1 MTCRGH
7 VASLGRINQELKS
20 RDTDVLVI
28 GGGNTAAAT
37 KLGRALKLPF
47 PVLAD
52 PDRAVFESFGLDKR
66 LFIQRS
72 ATVLI
77 DKKGTIRYVLRAT
90 NPRASFD
97 KDELLKAI
105 STL

>member
-7 VASLGRINQELKS
+7 VAQLGRINQELKS
-20 RDTDVLVI
+20 HDTDVLVI
-28 GGGNTAAAT
+28 GGGSVEAAT

-52 PDRAVFESFGLDKR
+52 PDRAVFGSFGLDKK

-77 DKKGTIRYVLRAT
+77 DKSGTIRYILRAT

-97 KDELLKAI
+97 KDELLKAL
-105 STL
+105 SSL

>member
-1 MTCRGH
+1 M
-7 VASLGRINQELKS
+7 GRINQELKS
-20 RDTDVLVI
+20 RGTDVLVI
-28 GGGNTAAAT
+28 GGGNAAAAT
-37 KLGRALKLPF
+37 KLGLSLKLPF

-52 PDRAVFESFGLDKR
+52 PDRAVYGSFGLDKR
-66 LFIQRS
+66 LFIQTS

-77 DKKGTIRYVLRAT
+77 DKNGTIRYILRAT
-90 NPRASFD
+90 NPRNSFD

>member
-7 VASLGRINQELKS
+7 VAQLGRMNDELKS
-20 RDTDVLVI
+20 HQVDVLVI
-28 GGGNTAAAT
+28 GAGNAAAAAR
-37 KLGRALKLPF
+37 LARSLKLPF

-52 PDRAVFESFGLDKR
+52 PNREVYASFGLDKR
-66 LFIQRS
+66 MFIQRS

-77 DKKGTIRYVLRAT
+77 DKKGTVRFVLRAT
-90 NPRASFD
+90 NPRGSFD
-97 KDELLKAI
+97 KDQLLKAI

>member
-7 VASLGRINQELKS
+7 VASLRRINQELNS

-28 GGGNTAAAT
+28 GGGSAAAAT
-37 KLGRALKLPF
+37 KLGRSLKLPF

-52 PDRAVFESFGLDKR
+52 PERAVYGSFGLDKR

-77 DKKGTIRYVLRAT
+77 DKNGMIRYILRAT
-90 NPRASFD
+90 NPRNSFD

>member
-20 RDTDVLVI
+20 LDTDVLVI
-28 GGGNTAAAT
+28 CGGNAAAAT
-37 KLGRALKLPF
+37 KLGQSLKVPSPLIAGPG
-47 PVLAD
+47 
-52 PDRAVFESFGLDKR
+52 RAVFGRFGLDKR
-66 LFIQRS
+66 PFTQTE

-77 DKKGTIRYVLRAT
+77 DKNGTIRYILRAT
-90 NPRASFD
+90 NPRNSFD

>member
-20 RDTDVLVI
+20 SDTDVLVI
-28 GGGNTAAAT
+28 GGGSAATAT
-37 KLGRALKLPF
+37 KLGQSLRLPF

-52 PDRAVFESFGLDKR
+52 PDRVVFGSFGLDKR
-66 LFIQRS
+66 LLIQTS

-77 DKKGTIRYVLRAT
+77 DKKGTIRYILRAT
-90 NPRASFD
+90 NPRNSFD
-97 KDELLKAI
+97 KDELLNAV

>member
-7 VASLGRINQELKS
+7 AAQLGRIYPELKS
-20 RDTDVLVI
+20 RDTDVLLI
-28 GGGNTAAAT
+28 GGGNVAAAAG
-37 KLGRALKLPF
+37 LARALKLPF

-52 PDRAVFESFGLDKR
+52 PDRAVYASFGLDKM

-77 DKKGTIRYVLRAT
+77 DKKKTIRYILRAT
-90 NPRASFD
+90 NPRSSFD

>member
-28 GGGNTAAAT
+28 GGGSAAAAT
-37 KLGRALKLPF
+37 KLGRSLKLPF

-52 PDRAVFESFGLDKR
+52 PDRAVYGSFGLDKR

-77 DKKGTIRYVLRAT
+77 DKKGTIRYILRAT

-105 STL
+105 ATL

>member
-7 VASLGRINQELKS
+7 AAQLGRIDQDLKS
-20 RDTDVLVI
+20 HDTDVLVI
-28 GGGNTAAAT
+28 GGGSVEAAT
-37 KLGRALKLPF
+37 RLGRALKLPF

-52 PDRAVFESFGLDKR
+52 PDRAVYGSFRLDKK

-77 DKKGTIRYVLRAT
+77 DKNGTIRYILRAT

-105 STL
+105 SSL

>member
-20 RDTDVLVI
+20 LDTDVLVI
-28 GGGNTAAAT
+28 GGGSAAAAT
-37 KLGRALKLPF
+37 KLGQSLKVPF

-52 PDRAVFESFGLDKR
+52 PDRAVFGSFGLDKR
-66 LFIQRS
+66 LFIQTS

-77 DKKGTIRYVLRAT
+77 DKNGTIRYILRAT
-90 NPRASFD
+90 NPRNSFD

>member
-7 VASLGRINQELKS
+7 VASLGRVNQELKS
-20 RDTDVLVI
+20 LDTDVLVI
-28 GGGNTAAAT
+28 GGGSADAAT
-37 KLGRALKLPF
+37 KLGLSLKVPF

-52 PDRAVFESFGLDKR
+52 PDRAVFGSFGLDKR

-77 DKKGTIRYVLRAT
+77 DKNGTIRYILRAT
-90 NPRASFD
+90 NPRNSFD
-97 KDELLKAI
+97 KDELLNAV

>member
-7 VASLGRINQELKS
+7 VAQLGRINQELKS

-28 GGGNTAAAT
+28 GGGRAAAAT
-37 KLGRALKLPF
+37 GLGRALKLPF

-52 PDRAVFESFGLDKR
+52 PDRAVYGSFGLNKM

-77 DKKGTIRYVLRAT
+77 DKNGTIRYILRAT

>member
-20 RDTDVLVI
+20 RDTEVLVI
-28 GGGNTAAAT
+28 GGGSPDAAT
-37 KLGRALKLPF
+37 KLARALKLPF

-52 PDRAVFESFGLDKR
+52 PDRVVYGSFGLDKK

-77 DKKGTIRYVLRAT
+77 DKNGTIRYLLRAT
-90 NPRASFD
+90 NPRSSFD

>member
-28 GGGNTAAAT
+28 GGGSAAAAT
-37 KLGRALKLPF
+37 KLGRSLKLPF

-52 PDRAVFESFGLDKR
+52 PDRAVFGSFGLDKR

-77 DKKGTIRYVLRAT
+77 DRSGTIRYILRAT
-90 NPRASFD
+90 NPRNSFD
-97 KDELLKAI
+97 EDELLNAI

>member
-20 RDTDVLVI
+20 RDTEVLVI
-28 GGGNTAAAT
+28 GGGSADAAM

-47 PVLAD
+47 PALAD
-52 PDRAVFESFGLDKR
+52 PDRAVFGSFGLDKK

-77 DKKGTIRYVLRAT
+77 DKKGTIRYILRAT

-97 KDELLKAI
+97 KDELLNAI
-105 STL
+105 SNL

>member
-7 VASLGRINQELKS
+7 VASLGRINLELKS

-28 GGGNTAAAT
+28 GGGNAAAAM
-37 KLGRALKLPF
+37 KLGRSLKLPF

-52 PDRAVFESFGLDKR
+52 PDRAVFGSYGLEKR
-66 LFIQRS
+66 LLIQTS

-77 DKKGTIRYVLRAT
+77 DKSGTIRFILRAT
-90 NPRASFD
+90 NPRNSFD
-97 KDELLKAI
+97 KDELLNAI
-105 STL
+105 ITL

>member
-7 VASLGRINQELKS
+7 AARLGRIYPELKS
-20 RDTDVLVI
+20 RDTDVLLI
-28 GGGNTAAAT
+28 GGGSAAAAT
-37 KLGRALKLPF
+37 GLARSLKLPF

-52 PDRAVFESFGLDKR
+52 PDRAVYSSFGLDKV

-77 DKKGTIRYVLRAT
+77 DKKGRIRYILRAT
-90 NPRASFD
+90 NPRSSFD
-97 KDELLKAI
+97 KDELLRAI

>member
-28 GGGNTAAAT
+28 GGGNVDSAT
-37 KLGRALKLPF
+37 KLGLSLKLPF

-52 PDRAVFESFGLDKR
+52 PDRAVFGSFGLEKR

-77 DKKGTIRYVLRAT
+77 DKNGTIRYILRAT

>member
-20 RDTDVLVI
+20 LDTDVLVI
-28 GGGNTAAAT
+28 GGGSAAAAT
-37 KLGRALKLPF
+37 KLGRSLKVPF

-52 PDRAVFESFGLDKR
+52 PDRTVFGSFGLDKR

-77 DKKGTIRYVLRAT
+77 DKNGTIRYILRAT
-90 NPRASFD
+90 NPRNSFD
-97 KDELLKAI
+97 KDELIKAV

>member
-20 RDTDVLVI
+20 LDTEVLVI
-28 GGGNTAAAT
+28 GGGSPAAAT
-37 KLGRALKLPF
+37 KLGRSLKLPF

-52 PDRAVFESFGLDKR
+52 ADRAVFGSFGLDKR

-77 DKKGTIRYVLRAT
+77 DKNGTIRYILRAT
-90 NPRASFD
+90 NPRNSFD

-105 STL
+105 ATL

>member
-1 MTCRGH
+1 
-7 VASLGRINQELKS
+7 LGRINQELKS
-20 RDTDVLVI
+20 LDIDVLVI
-28 GGGNTAAAT
+28 GGGSAVAAT

-52 PDRAVFESFGLDKR
+52 PDRAVFGSFGLEKR
-66 LFIQRS
+66 LFIQTS

-77 DKKGTIRYVLRAT
+77 DKKGTIRYILRAT
-90 NPRASFD
+90 NPRNSFD

>member
-20 RDTDVLVI
+20 LDTDVLVI
-28 GGGNTAAAT
+28 GGGSAAAAT
-37 KLGRALKLPF
+37 KLARSVKLPF

>member
-7 VASLGRINQELKS
+7 VAQLGRINQELMS
-20 RDTDVLVI
+20 HDTDVLVI
-28 GGGNTAAAT
+28 GGGGVEAAT
-37 KLGRALKLPF
+37 KLERALKLPF

-52 PDRAVFESFGLDKR
+52 PDRAVFESFGLDKK

-77 DKKGTIRYVLRAT
+77 DKNGTIRYILRAT

-97 KDELLKAI
+97 KDELLNAL
-105 STL
+105 SSL

>member
-7 VASLGRINQELKS
+7 VAQLGRINQELKS

-28 GGGNTAAAT
+28 GGGSVAGAT
-37 KLGRALKLPF
+37 GLARALKLPF

-52 PDRAVFESFGLDKR
+52 PDRAVYASFGLDKK
-66 LFIQRS
+66 LFVQRS

-77 DKKGTIRYVLRAT
+77 DKKGTIRYILRAT